1 MKESCTDGSKPHS
14 KNKWKELKAPQPF
27 SNFKKHY
34 SGEDKRPDGNKKQDN
49 KAGIIC
55 HVGSN

>member
-1 MKESCTDGSKPHS
+1 MEGT
-14 KNKWKELKAPQPF
+14 ETAPEPV
-27 SNFKKHY
+27 SNFRKHY

-49 KAGIIC
+49 KAGMIC